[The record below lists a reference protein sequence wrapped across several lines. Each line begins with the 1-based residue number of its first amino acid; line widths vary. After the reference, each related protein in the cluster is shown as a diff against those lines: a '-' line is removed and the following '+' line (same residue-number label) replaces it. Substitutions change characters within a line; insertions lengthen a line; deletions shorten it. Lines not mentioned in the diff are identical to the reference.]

1 MIWHKSQVKTEGKSC
16 SQNSFSDDYAK
27 NSMQKTERNIFL
39 KTVFSDDNAQNSGQ
53 AGGQISRKIE
63 TESLNK
69 MHSHLVQAY
78 IFQGML
84 SHQS

>member
-1 MIWHKSQVKTEGKSC
+1 
-16 SQNSFSDDYAK
+16 
-27 NSMQKTERNIFL
+27 MQRTERNIFL
-39 KTVFSDDNAQNSGQ
+39 KTVFSDDDAQNSGQ

-63 TESLNK
+63 TESLHK

-78 IFQGML
+78 LFQGML